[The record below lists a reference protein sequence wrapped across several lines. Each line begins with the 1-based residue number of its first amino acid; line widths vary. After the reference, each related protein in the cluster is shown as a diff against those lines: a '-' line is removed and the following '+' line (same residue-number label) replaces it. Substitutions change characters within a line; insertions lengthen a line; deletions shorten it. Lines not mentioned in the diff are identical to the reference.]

1 MVGNPKSSATSCR
14 STEAVGGLGSSDSG
28 ETELHLREMGCESN
42 GRYSEPLNDKNPEIP
57 IIDIDISKIDL
68 SKKRRL
74 KSHWVL
80 IDEKESELEYEDVY
94 ETLPESD
101 ENSIQVGEGWGPRII
116 ARIPKETY
124 GSYISNTTLFERY
137 KKNKTKEEF
146 YTKILV
152 GV

>member
-1 MVGNPKSSATSCR
+1 
-14 STEAVGGLGSSDSG
+14 
-28 ETELHLREMGCESN
+28 MGCESN